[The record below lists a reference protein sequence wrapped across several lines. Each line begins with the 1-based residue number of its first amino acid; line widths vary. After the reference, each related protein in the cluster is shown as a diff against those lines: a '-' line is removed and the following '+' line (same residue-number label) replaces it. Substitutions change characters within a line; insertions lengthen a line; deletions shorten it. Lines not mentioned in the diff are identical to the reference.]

1 MAINRDKVEAQ
12 AIKLLQQ
19 GKLDKAI
26 IELKKI
32 VEHDPTDVRTL
43 LKMGDTYVKLGAKK
57 ESVDAYEKAANIY
70 TEQGFFL
77 KAVAVYKQI
86 LRVDASPPELHL
98 RLAELYQQLG
108 LVNDALQHYQNV
120 ALNHEQNGRP
130 KESLEILK
138 RMVDL
143 DPDNLA
149 SRIKLAELFAQQ
161 GHGVEAVTE
170 LRSALTFL
178 KTQQRFDDYLRV
190 GEKLVAYDASAL
202 DVAKELA
209 QIYMQRG
216 QANVALSK
224 LQLCFKADPR
234 NLDVLSM
241 IAQAFLSMEQVPKTV
256 SVYKEMAKIHA
267 ADGNAELAQQTWE
280 RVLELQP
287 GDEEAGEA
295 LGHSP
300 TNLRAPQVPTM
311 VAPAMANA
319 PVVSVPQRP
328 SAEDEQLARLLTETD
343 VYAKYGLKEKAI
355 EHLQKVFAIRADY
368 VPALEKLARLLQP
381 TGGPPYV
388 DALRTLVAAAENAEH
403 PSLAQWRA
411 ELVGAAAARVA
422 TVARPV
428 PMASAPTATAARALQ
443 SSLSD
448 DAEVILVDDPSQANL
463 VLDEL
468 ALDDA
473 SGALALNDELV
484 APAIPDEP
492 MVELELPVGL
502 PPDEEVADGGH
513 EIPRMPT
520 GILSAPAAPKPPPP
534 PLTDEISGDDADA
547 LVRQALQ
554 DISDAD
560 VEAAAELVLSD
571 EQPPVEDGGDLLSED
586 ELDVT
591 ARGNTFPVID
601 ELDRIAQQ
609 AVAEAQVIAA
619 SNAKGADVAAT
630 AMMSFTTAELE
641 EIREFDDGSG
651 ATAPIPAVLA
661 RPNAAPTNRILEGFG
676 DQTLALVPNHSS
688 DVPTDERPKRAPP
701 PMASTPAPPAP
712 ALVDGSDDDEVRT
725 VAIANFAALRTAP
738 DRSSAASS
746 ALPQAA
752 PAPVL
757 GGGAGTFD
765 GELSEEFDPSSFDL
779 PADVKEMLRRPSV
792 AAVPASAPIPAPV
805 SAPSAAAI
813 AAPVPTMAPRV
824 PPVVATAPAAPA
836 LLDDPSMEL
845 ATSRDRLGLKAKAQ
859 GFENDPANQF
869 FHDELEEAEFFIQQ
883 ELLDEAKEIL
893 TAILD
898 DVPDSARV
906 QWMLARIEAKEQ
918 GQAEPAAPWEQRI
931 LEEVQ
936 AQLENLGFDE
946 EAAAAPEG
954 EPETQQIS
962 VDEVLSQFKQKVA
975 EVIPAEDAATHYE
988 LGNAYRD
995 MGLLD
1000 DAVAEFLVA
1009 ARNPGKAA
1017 DARYLI
1023 GLTRLD
1029 QGRVDEA
1036 IEALES
1042 AVGTPGATRT
1052 QRGASNYQLGV
1063 CLEQDGRGPAALTAF
1078 KAAKGDGHVAADL
1091 DRRIKSLIDK
1101 HGDDG
1106 ANGHGKQSVA
1116 VPAARAKN
1124 IDYV

>member
-26 IELKKI
+26 IELKRI

-57 ESVDAYEKAANIY
+57 ESIDAYEKAAAIY

-86 LRVDASPPELHL
+86 LRVDASPPGLHL
-98 RLAELYQQLG
+98 KLAELYQQLG

-120 ALNHEQNGRP
+120 AVNHEQNGRP

-161 GHGVEAVTE
+161 GHGTEAVSE
-170 LRSALTFL
+170 LRSALSFL

-202 DVAKELA
+202 DVAQELA

-224 LQLCFKADPR
+224 LQMCFKADPR
-234 NLDVLSM
+234 NIDVLSM
-241 IAQAFLSMEQVPKTV
+241 IGQAFLDMQQVPKTV
-256 SVYKEMAKIHA
+256 SVYKEMAKIYA
-267 ADGNAELAQQTWE
+267 AVGRDELAQQTWE

-287 GDEEAGEA
+287 GDGDAEDA

-300 TNLRAPQVPTM
+300 TMLRAPAVPTM

-319 PVVSVPQRP
+319 PMVSTPTRP
-328 SAEDEQLARLLTETD
+328 SVEDEQLARLLTETD
-343 VYAKYGLKEKAI
+343 VYAKYGLRDKAI

-368 VPALEKLARLLQP
+368 LPALEKLTQMLQGA
-381 TGGPPYV
+381 GGPAYV
-388 DALRTLVAAAENAEH
+388 DALRNLVEAAEMAEH
-403 PSLAQWRA
+403 ANLPQWRS
-411 ELVGAAAARVA
+411 ELVTAVA
-422 TVARPV
+422 SSSR
-428 PMASAPTATAARALQ
+428 APTAMRAAPVAPR
-443 SSLSD
+443 SSISD
-448 DAEVILVDDPSQANL
+448 EGDVIVVDDPSQSNL

-468 ALDDA
+468 MIEDP
-473 SGALALNDELV
+473 SGALSLDDIAGLV
-484 APAIPDEP
+484 PSPRATDGAAGSQ
-492 MVELELPVGL
+492 LL
-502 PPDEEVADGGH
+502 PPDEDLGTGRH
-513 EIPRMPT
+513 REIPRMPT
-520 GILSAPAAPKPPPP
+520 GVLPVPSAGAHARPPPP

-554 DISDAD
+554 DISEAD
-560 VEAAAELVLSD
+560 VAAAAELVLSD
-571 EQPPVEDGGDLLSED
+571 EQPAIEDGGDFASED
-586 ELDVT
+586 DLDIT
-591 ARGNTFPVID
+591 AKAGTIPADDDI
-601 ELDRIAQQ
+601 DRIARQ
-609 AVAEAQVIAA
+609 AVSDARANAIAP
-619 SNAKGADVAAT
+619 SKGLDVAST
-630 AMMSFTTAELE
+630 AMMSFSTAELE

-651 ATAPIPAVLA
+651 VTAPVSEALPQAGARAPGAPARL
-661 RPNAAPTNRILEGFG
+661 PEEFG
-676 DQTLALVPNHSS
+676 ERTLALLANRSS

-701 PMASTPAPPAP
+701 PAPSAP
-712 ALVDGSDDDEVRT
+712 AAAPSAPAMVDASDDDDPRT
-725 VAIANFAALRTAP
+725 IAMNGIAAARTAS
-738 DRSSAASS
+738 DRSSGPSSSLPRGAAAFMARVA
-746 ALPQAA
+746 ALA
-752 PAPVL
+752 P
-757 GGGAGTFD
+757 GSFE
-765 GELSEEFDPSSFDL
+765 GEAEVSEEFDPSSFDL
-779 PADVKEMLRRPSV
+779 PADVKEMLRRPE
-792 AAVPASAPIPAPV
+792 ASAGPAPV
-805 SAPSAAAI
+805 
-813 AAPVPTMAPRV
+813 
-824 PPVVATAPAAPA
+824 PVVPLTVTAAVAQA
-836 LLDDPSMEL
+836 VDVEVVERS
-845 ATSRDRLGLKAKAQ
+845 TKRDNLGLKAKAQ

-883 ELLDEAKEIL
+883 ELLDEAREIL
-893 TAILD
+893 TAIID

-906 QWMLARIEAKEQ
+906 QWMLARVDAREQ
-918 GQAEPAAPWEQRI
+918 GQPEPAAPWEQRI

-936 AQLENLGFDE
+936 AHLENLGLDE
-946 EAAAAPEG
+946 GPS
-954 EPETQQIS
+954 EPDPATQQIS
-962 VDEVLSQFKQKVA
+962 VDEVLSQFKQKIA

-1000 DAVAEFLVA
+1000 DACAEFTVA

-1029 QGRVDEA
+1029 QGRTDEA
-1036 IEALES
+1036 VAALEA

-1052 QRGASNYQLGV
+1052 QRGASSYQLGV
-1063 CLEQDGRGPAALTAF
+1063 CLEQDGRGVAALAAF
-1078 KAAKGDGHVAADL
+1078 KTAKSEGHVAVDL
-1091 DRRIKSLIDK
+1091 DRRIKALIDK
-1101 HGDDG
+1101 HGDDDG
-1106 ANGHGKQSVA
+1106 GNGHGKPAVA
-1116 VPAARAKN
+1116 VAGSRSKN

>member
-57 ESVDAYEKAANIY
+57 ESVDAYEKAASIY

-86 LRVDASPPELHL
+86 LRVDASPAGLHL
-98 RLAELYQQLG
+98 KLAELYQQLG

-120 ALNHEQNGRP
+120 AISYEQNGKP
-130 KESLEILK
+130 KESLEILR

-161 GHGVEAVTE
+161 GHGVEAVNE
-170 LRSALTFL
+170 LRSALLFL

-241 IAQAFLSMEQVPKTV
+241 IAAAFLAMDQVPKTV
-256 SVYKEMAKIHA
+256 SVYKEIAKIHA
-267 ADGNAELAQQTWE
+267 ADDNAELAQQTWE

-287 GDEEAGEA
+287 GDEEANAA

-300 TNLRAPQVPTM
+300 TMLRAPQIPTM

-319 PVVSVPQRP
+319 PVVSTPQRP
-328 SAEDEQLARLLTETD
+328 SVEDEQLARLLTETD
-343 VYAKYGLKEKAI
+343 VYAKYGLKEKAV

-388 DALRTLVAAAENAEH
+388 DALRDLVAAAEGVEH
-403 PSLAQWRA
+403 PSLAQWRS

-428 PMASAPTATAARALQ
+428 PMASAVTATSAHVAR

-448 DAEVILVDDPSQANL
+448 DGEEILVDDPSQSNL

-473 SGALALNDELV
+473 SGALSLDDSMMSQG
-484 APAIPDEP
+484 IPDEP
-492 MVELELPVGL
+492 FGGGLAPAPL
-502 PPDEEVADGGH
+502 PPDEELGAPRA
-513 EIPRMPT
+513 IPRLPT
-520 GILSAPAAPKPPPP
+520 GILSSPAAPQPPPA
-534 PLTDEISGDDADA
+534 PLTDEISGGDADA
-547 LVRQALQ
+547 IVRQALR

-571 EQPPVEDGGDLLSED
+571 EQPAVEEALELVAED
-586 ELDVT
+586 ELDIT
-591 ARGNTFPVID
+591 AKGTTFPVDD

-609 AVAEAQVIAA
+609 AVAEAQASVAA
-619 SNAKGADVAAT
+619 PARGADVAAT

-641 EIREFDDGSG
+641 EIREFDDGTG
-651 ATAPIPAVLA
+651 ATAPIPAVA
-661 RPNAAPTNRILEGFG
+661 PRPSTGWSAAAGRIAEVFG
-676 DQTLALVPNHSS
+676 EQTLALVPNRSS

-701 PMASTPAPPAP
+701 ALVSTPASVGPGLAD
-712 ALVDGSDDDEVRT
+712 ASDDDDLRT
-725 VAIANFAALRTAP
+725 MAVVGFGALRTAP
-738 DRSSAASS
+738 DRSSAAPS
-746 ALPQAA
+746 AVPQAA

-757 GGGAGTFD
+757 SASSAGGTFD

-779 PADVKEMLRRPSV
+779 PSDVKEMLRRPV
-792 AAVPASAPIPAPV
+792 AAAP
-805 SAPSAAAI
+805 
-813 AAPVPTMAPRV
+813 AAPVPASTSPAA
-824 PPVVATAPAAPA
+824 VATLGSVA
-836 LLDDPSMEL
+836 LDDPSL
-845 ATSRDRLGLKAKAQ
+845 DLGASRDRLGLKAKAQ

-869 FHDELEEAEFFIQQ
+869 FHDELEESEFFIQQ

-918 GQAEPAAPWEQRI
+918 GQPEPAAPWEQRI

-936 AQLENLGFDE
+936 AQLENLGLE
-946 EAAAAPEG
+946 EAVGAPEA
-954 EPETQQIS
+954 EPATLQIS

-1036 IEALES
+1036 IDALEA
-1042 AVGTPGATRT
+1042 AVGTPGASRT
-1052 QRGASNYQLGV
+1052 QRGASNYQLGL
-1063 CLEQDGRGPAALTAF
+1063 CLEQSGRGPAALAAL
-1078 KAAKGDGHVAADL
+1078 KAAKADGHVAADL
-1091 DRRIKSLIDK
+1091 DRRIKALIDK

-1106 ANGHGKQSVA
+1106 ANGHGKQVVA
-1116 VPAARAKN
+1116 VSSTRAKN

>member
-57 ESVDAYEKAANIY
+57 ESIDAYEKAAGIY

-86 LRVDASPPELHL
+86 LRVDASPPGLHL
-98 RLAELYQQLG
+98 KLAELYQQLG

-120 ALNHEQNGRP
+120 AVNHEQNGRP

-161 GHGVEAVTE
+161 GHGTEAVTE
-170 LRSALTFL
+170 LRSALSFL

-202 DVAKELA
+202 DVAQELA

-216 QANVALSK
+216 QASVALSK

-241 IAQAFLSMEQVPKTV
+241 IAQAFLDMQQVPKTV

-267 ADGNAELAQQTWE
+267 ADGRADQAQQTWE

-287 GDEEAGEA
+287 GDEEAEEA

-300 TNLRAPQVPTM
+300 TTLRAPQVPTM

-319 PVVSVPQRP
+319 PMASLPQRP
-328 SAEDEQLARLLTETD
+328 SVEDEQLARLLTETD
-343 VYAKYGLKEKAI
+343 VYAKYGLKDKAI
-355 EHLQKVFAIRADY
+355 EHLQKVFAVKADY

-381 TGGPPYV
+381 AGGTPYV
-388 DALRTLVAAAENAEH
+388 DSLRKLVAAAEAGDH
-403 PSLAQWRA
+403 PSLQQWRS
-411 ELVGAAAARVA
+411 ELVGAAAARVSTTMRA
-422 TVARPV
+422 MTTPAAAPGPPTMAARP
-428 PMASAPTATAARALQ
+428 AH

-448 DAEVILVDDPSQANL
+448 AGEVILVDDASQSNL
-463 VLDEL
+463 VLDEVMIEDPSGAL

-473 SGALALNDELV
+473 LPPSALPAL
-484 APAIPDEP
+484 DEP
-492 MVELELPVGL
+492 MGGMAAPDLL
-502 PPDEEVADGGH
+502 PPDEELGAVVR
-513 EIPRMPT
+513 EVPRMPT
-520 GILSAPAAPKPPPP
+520 GVLPGLAAAAPRPPRP
-534 PLTDEISGDDADA
+534 PLTDEISGEDADA
-547 LVRQALQ
+547 LVRQALR
-554 DISDAD
+554 DISEAD

-571 EQPPVEDGGDLLSED
+571 EQPAIEDGGAFGSED

-591 ARGNTFPVID
+591 AKAGTIPADDDI
-601 ELDRIAQQ
+601 DRIALQ
-609 AVAEAQVIAA
+609 AVAEAHAHVAA
-619 SNAKGADVAAT
+619 EGKNVGKGADVAAT
-630 AMMSFTTAELE
+630 AMMSFSTAELE

-651 ATAPIPAVLA
+651 VTAPVSAVLEKASLPASPA
-661 RPNAAPTNRILEGFG
+661 RLPEEFNER
-676 DQTLALVPNHSS
+676 TLALLANRSS
-688 DVPTDERPKRAPP
+688 DLPTDERPKRALPAVVSTPP
-701 PMASTPAPPAP
+701 PAVVPS
-712 ALVDGSDDDEVRT
+712 GSFE
-725 VAIANFAALRTAP
+725 A
-738 DRSSAASS
+738 
-746 ALPQAA
+746 
-752 PAPVL
+752 
-757 GGGAGTFD
+757 
-765 GELSEEFDPSSFDL
+765 EMSEEFDPSSFDL
-779 PADVKEMLRRPSV
+779 PADVKEMLRRSSSG
-792 AAVPASAPIPAPV
+792 A
-805 SAPSAAAI
+805 
-813 AAPVPTMAPRV
+813 
-824 PPVVATAPAAPA
+824 AAPA
-836 LLDDPSMEL
+836 VPTEPAIVAPPAADEPSVEL
-845 ATSRDRLGLKAKAQ
+845 VTTRDKLGLKAKAQ

-869 FHDELEEAEFFIQQ
+869 FHDELEESEFFIQQ

-893 TAILD
+893 TAILE

-906 QWMLARIEAKEQ
+906 QWMLARIEAREQ
-918 GQAEPAAPWEQRI
+918 GQPEPSAPWEQRI

-936 AQLENLGFDE
+936 AQLENLGVD
-946 EAAAAPEG
+946 EAAASEP
-954 EPETQQIS
+954 EPETQQVS
-962 VDEVLSQFKQKVA
+962 VDEVLSQFKQKIA

-1000 DAVAEFLVA
+1000 DAVAEFSVA

-1023 GLTRLD
+1023 GLTRME

-1036 IEALES
+1036 IEAYEA

-1052 QRGASNYQLGV
+1052 QRGASSYQLGV
-1063 CLEQDGRGPAALTAF
+1063 CLEQHGRGAAALAAF
-1078 KAAKGDGHVAADL
+1078 KTAKTDGHVAADL
-1091 DRRIKSLIDK
+1091 DRRIKVLTDK

-1106 ANGHGKQSVA
+1106 GNGHGKPAVA
-1116 VPAARAKN
+1116 VPSARAKN